1 MPGRSAL
8 SRFRPLQA
16 RSVDCERDID
26 ISGIILSFP
35 LVIGA
40 VAQMAELY
48 ISPNHTRAA
57 CASLQLT
64 PLSQFHI

>member
-1 MPGRSAL
+1 MWPGKNSAQCSL
-8 SRFRPLQA
+8 WEDEGQA
-16 RSVDCERDID
+16 DCN